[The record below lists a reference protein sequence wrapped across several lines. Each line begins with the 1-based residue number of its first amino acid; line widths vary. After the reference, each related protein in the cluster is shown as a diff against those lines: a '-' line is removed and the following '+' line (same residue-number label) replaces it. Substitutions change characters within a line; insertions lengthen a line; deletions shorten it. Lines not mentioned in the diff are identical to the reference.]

1 MKLYHRD
8 VMCRVQYY
16 PAAGIHWGVLRRIPR
31 GWGGCSTCYHLL
43 VTPKSVGNKT
53 AVLCGYS
60 GHAHVQSSEQ
70 SEGLEATFPAEADD
84 SRTLPSGLSSH
95 TVNKHPFHSI

>member
-1 MKLYHRD
+1 MQGSVLSS
-8 VMCRVQYY
+8 CRHPLGGLTTY
-16 PAAGIHWGVLRRIPR
+16 PLWME
-31 GWGGCSTCYHLL
+31 GGCSTCYNLL
-43 VTPKSVGNKT
+43 VTPKSVGKKT

-60 GHAHVQSSEQ
+60 GHAHVQSSEH

-84 SRTLPSGLSSH
+84 SRTQPSGLSSH